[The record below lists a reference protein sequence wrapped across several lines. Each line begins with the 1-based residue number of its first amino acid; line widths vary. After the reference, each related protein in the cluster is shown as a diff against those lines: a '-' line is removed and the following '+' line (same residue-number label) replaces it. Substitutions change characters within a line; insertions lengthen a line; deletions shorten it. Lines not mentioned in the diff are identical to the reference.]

1 MWKDDDDD
9 EENDEDD
16 EEKGQRELERWMAA
30 ASRQSGRSGAIG
42 MRSIPID
49 NRIYGGK
56 LAKEGDEIG
65 DARVRGNSERWKP
78 LRRGKPANSPSLS
91 LSLSLSIFFS
101 LAVAPSS
108 SSSSS
113 TLSAHHP
120 FSLLLSCS
128 FPFHSL
134 IPISRFSGLS
144 SVLFRRLNQLAEE
157 IARRRG

>member
-1 MWKDDDDD
+1 M
-9 EENDEDD
+9 
-16 EEKGQRELERWMAA
+16 ERWMA

-78 LRRGKPANSPSLS
+78 LRRGKPANSPYLP

-101 LAVAPSS
+101 CRRSI
-108 SSSSS
+108 
-113 TLSAHHP
+113 
-120 FSLLLSCS
+120 
-128 FPFHSL
+128 FPIFVFYPL
-134 IPISRFSGLS
+134 RPS
-144 SVLFRRLNQLAEE
+144 SVLSSSLFLFPFPFSYPYLQILRPLLCSLPSTKST
-157 IARRRG
+157 RGRDS

>member
-1 MWKDDDDD
+1 M
-9 EENDEDD
+9 
-16 EEKGQRELERWMAA
+16 A

-78 LRRGKPANSPSLS
+78 LRRGKPANSPYLP
-91 LSLSLSIFFS
+91 LSLSIFFS

-113 TLSAHHP
+113 ILSAHHP
-120 FSLLLSCS
+120 FSLLLSSS

-144 SVLFRRLNQLAEE
+144 SALFRRLNQLAEE